1 MIVTHV
7 HEPYAHSQYYLGT
20 YEKGKSFAPEIHGQ
34 LSSVTQQCMAPETML
49 DDKGRRIFMAW
60 HLPWKNFKSPSAW
73 RSLATLPRV
82 FSIAKNGQLDQRP
95 VEELKKLRFN
105 HRTNKAIR
113 LNAGKEHRFANISG
127 TCMEL
132 GLTIKSG
139 SYETVGVKVLQA
151 ADGSEETIIGFDSKR
166 KTLYVDFGKSTKG
179 VSNKHNRFERWCLE
193 NHKELKQE
201 YVTRQELPF
210 ELGDGEDLNLQIFID
225 QAVIEVFANNRQ
237 VLVQNVFPSDRKSNE
252 VSVFTEEGDADISR
266 IEAWDM
272 HRTNAF

>member
-1 MIVTHV
+1 MT
-7 HEPYAHSQYYLGT
+7 
-20 YEKGKSFAPEIHGQ
+20 
-34 LSSVTQQCMAPETML
+34 
-49 DDKGRRIFMAW
+49 
-60 HLPWKNFKSPSAW
+60 
-73 RSLATLPRV
+73 
-82 FSIAKNGQLDQRP
+82 KNGQLDQRP

-179 VSNKHNRFERWCLE
+179 VSNKHKRFERWSLE
-193 NHKELKQE
+193 KHKELKQE

-252 VSVFTEEGDADISR
+252 VSVFTEGGDADISR

-272 HRTNAF
+272 HWANAF

>member
-20 YEKGKSFAPEIHGQ
+20 YEKGKSFTPEIHGQ

-60 HLPWKNFKSPSAW
+60 HLPWKNFQSPSAW

-82 FSIAKNGQLDQRP
+82 FSTGKNGQLEQRP

-105 HRTNKAIR
+105 HRTNKPLR
-113 LNAGKEHRFANISG
+113 LDAGKENRLSNISG
-127 TCMEL
+127 SCMEI
-132 GLTIKSG
+132 GLTVKSG

-151 ADGSEETIIGFDSKR
+151 ADGSEETVIGYDSKR
-166 KTLYVDFGKSTKG
+166 KTLYLDIGKSTKG
-179 VSNKHNRFERWCLE
+179 VINKHKRFGRKPLE
-193 NHKELKQE
+193 MYKELKRE
-201 YVTRQELPF
+201 YFTRQELPF
-210 ELGDGEDLNLQIFID
+210 ELADGEDLNLQIFVD
-225 QAVIEVFANNRQ
+225 QSVIEVFACNRQ
-237 VLVQNVFPSDRKSNE
+237 VIVQNIFPSDRKSIE
-252 VSVFTEEGDADISR
+252 ISVFTEGGDADISR

-272 HRTNAF
+272 HWANAF